1 LWRVHMKGVDKVV
14 ELAGSQRKL
23 ADVLGVT
30 QQAIS
35 EWVRQGYVPS
45 GRVVEI
51 EALFGVSRFELV
63 DPSLRDLLGD

>member
-1 LWRVHMKGVDKVV
+1 MKGVDKVV

>member
-1 LWRVHMKGVDKVV
+1 MKGIDKVV

-35 EWVRQGYVPS
+35 EWVRQGYVPI

-51 EALFGVSRFELV
+51 ESLFGVGRLELV

>member
-1 LWRVHMKGVDKVV
+1 MKGIDKVV

-35 EWVRQGYVPS
+35 EWVRQGYVPI
-45 GRVVEI
+45 GRIVEI

-63 DPSLRDLLGD
+63 DSSLRDLLGE